1 MKMISDDFAVYLPAV
16 NTMFADALVRPI
28 PDGRPF
34 PDNLSLDDLKFW
46 QPKNPLWHHPH
57 FLHSVGQYRVGTTP
71 DNAVTRRG
79 RTDGILFGDSGGYQI
94 GKGSLT
100 GLNTLYPG
108 MPAEKACSEWRKAYE
123 ARRWILD
130 WLETYTNWAM
140 TIDMP
145 LWVRDPKGT
154 ASPFHECSQEQL
166 QQLTVENLQFIDSH
180 RQDRTKWLNVLQ
192 GQDAQSI
199 QKWWDA
205 VKWFPCSGYALG
217 GDTGWRGG
225 LHSTLSA
232 VLMLRDS
239 GALVPGQDWLHLL
252 GVSTAKWAVVL
263 SALQKAIQAHIN
275 PKLRISFD
283 SATPFYHSGKRESL
297 VNPLVLGKNSKGWRF
312 ASEKS
317 PQSQKDVGSD
327 APLPFAS
334 PLAKQLT
341 VGHFSVRGGIWDR
354 NKYDTL
360 TRVFLTHHNI
370 WVLLDGMRR
379 ANEAV
384 FVEPHAEVPSPI
396 RECVDLIGQLF
407 TFPDPRHE
415 LDKCQPLFA
424 EFQRA

>member
-16 NTMFADALVRPI
+16 NTLFADALVRPI

-57 FLHSVGQYRVGTTP
+57 FLHSVGQYAVGSTP

-79 RTDGILFGDSGGYQI
+79 RTDGILFGDSGGFQI
-94 GKGSLT
+94 GMGSLQ
-100 GLNTLYPG
+100 GLNTLYSG

-140 TIDMP
+140 TINMP

-192 GQDAQSI
+192 GQDAESI
-199 QKWWDA
+199 KKWWDA
-205 VKWFPCSGYALG
+205 VKWFPCSGFSLG

-225 LHSTLSA
+225 LHSMLSTI
-232 VLMLRDS
+232 LMLNQDR
-239 GALVPGQDWLHLL
+239 ALKAGHNWLHFL
-252 GVSTAKWAVVL
+252 GVSTPKWAVVL

-283 SATPFYHSGKRESL
+283 SATPFQHAGVREDY
-297 VNPLVLGKNSKGWRF
+297 VKPLTLGSNRNDWKFVTNKC
-312 ASEKS
+312 
-317 PQSQKDVGSD
+317 PQSRLHAGSD
-327 APLPFAS
+327 EPLPFSS
-334 PLAKQLT
+334 PLADRLT
-341 VGHFSVRGGIWDR
+341 LGHLSVRDNIWDKNHFDVISR
-354 NKYDTL
+354 A
-360 TRVFLTHHNI
+360 FLTHHNV
-370 WVLLDGMRR
+370 WVFLDGFRR
-379 ANEAV
+379 ANQAV
-384 FVEPHAEVPSPI
+384 FVDSHSEVPSSI
-396 RECVDLIGQLF
+396 RECVDFIGQLF
-407 TFPDPRHE
+407 TFPDPRRE
-415 LDKCQPLFA
+415 LDKCQPLFS
-424 EFQRA
+424 EFERA